1 MLDSFVF
8 GSKKKENYTKG
19 AHLNGGEHNVL
30 MELEYFSNEDYFY
43 EREKKHL
50 DSFAEVYGKQRGWKS
65 KYEKQIRKKR
75 RKKNGKNEKNGK
87 NG

>member
-1 MLDSFVF
+1 MLDSLVF

-50 DSFAEVYGKQRGWKS
+50 DSFAEVYGKQRVEKS
-65 KYEKQIRKKR
+65 NTKNKFEKKDEKKTR
-75 RKKNGKNEKNGK
+75 KNEKNG
-87 NG
+87 